1 MLNLT
6 FKQALQRGYIKP
18 MRNKYYLVWMVKN
31 IRCPCGAAATEA
43 HHLISAGFGGG
54 MGTKN
59 SDLLAFAI
67 CAACHAMLHADISEW
82 EDCYNSQ
89 WEHVALTMA
98 QAVNE
103 GVLGF
108 G

>member
-6 FKQALQRGYIKP
+6 FKAALQKGYIKP
-18 MRNKYYLVWMVKN
+18 VRNKAYLVWMVKAG
-31 IRCPCGAAATEA
+31 RCPCGAAATEA
-43 HHLISAGFGGG
+43 HHLIDSGFGGG

-59 SDLLAFAI
+59 SDLLAFPI
-67 CAACHAMLHADISEW
+67 CGVCHSELHACVSEW
-82 EDCYNSQ
+82 EETYNSQ

-103 GVLGF
+103 GVLTF